1 MICNM
6 IHNSDTSQSGGLTL
20 PDEEEVSTWRQLDFG
35 VTQDLN
41 FEGLGSS
48 FVEGISHNG
57 ETIGAFMTATNTA
70 YDGAAQAGRCV
81 FTRIKVLQDDTDNPD
96 RLILPFLVK
105 GTVYLTEVYTFASG
119 GSMHVEGVVVAEVE
133 TLADSVQS
141 ENNIVYEPILY
152 AK

>member
-20 PDEEEVSTWRQLDFG
+20 PDEEEVSTWRQLDFE

-48 FVEGISHNG
+48 FANGISHNG
-57 ETIGAFMTATNTA
+57 ETIGAFMTATNTT
-70 YDGAAQAGRCV
+70 YDGAVQAGRCV

-105 GTVYLTEVYTFASG
+105 GTVYLTEVYAFASG
-119 GSMHVEGVVVAEVE
+119 SSMNVEGVVVAEVG

-152 AK
+152 VK